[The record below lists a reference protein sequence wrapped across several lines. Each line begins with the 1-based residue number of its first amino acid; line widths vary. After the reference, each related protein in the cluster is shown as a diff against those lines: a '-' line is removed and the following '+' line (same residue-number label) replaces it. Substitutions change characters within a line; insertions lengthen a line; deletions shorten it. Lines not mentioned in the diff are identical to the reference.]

1 VFLGVGLLATLFPQ
15 LPGNGKGPSQL
26 GFDGDLGVTLAMS
39 LLALKALAVTASLRA
54 VLRADCSRQA

>member
-1 VFLGVGLLATLFPQ
+1 MFLGVGLLATLFPQ